1 MAPLPPLTPKPP
13 EPSGVRVRART
24 RSEISDDTIWQS
36 DAALIFVKLRKMIAS
51 DTQSTET
58 ILGTIAVAAHALTGG
73 TGAAVAMPRDG
84 VAVCV
89 GRSGETAP
97 ELGDRLNVDSGI
109 SGECLRTGVIMRC
122 DDASR
127 DFHVDAEV
135 CRQLGLQS
143 IAVVPLRGQYGRVGV
158 LEAFSTESYA
168 FNEDKMEILGR
179 LAGLA
184 EAAWARGAVT
194 EAPAAEDNQATTEIE
209 AVVETVHEPEPTAA
223 FLPAAPAPA
232 ALPVITPAE
241 APSAAVIPLDQVRE
255 VLATHENSSARQKWH
270 IAAIAASV
278 LLAVVLLSVY
288 GWREWYKASVTP
300 RTSRPAAS
308 APSAPAEGEV
318 INPASGPARTSAVT
332 SPAARPRQAAAVHS
346 SKAVASTPFPD
357 EVIRRQFPSARSDD
371 RGTANGD
378 SRSNSAV
385 NAEEPPVVEA
395 SSANPPDLGNAL
407 VTAPTL
413 PKLSAPI
420 SQGIAGGALI
430 RRVQPVYP
438 AEARRM
444 HVEGRVVIDAVVTVD
459 GQLDQLQLVSG
470 DPRLAPAALEAVRQ
484 WRYTPYSLN
493 GKPIPK
499 PTRITISFIAPQ

>member
-13 EPSGVRVRART
+13 ESSGARVRART
-24 RSEISDDTIWQS
+24 RPEAPDDTIWQS

-84 VAVCV
+84 VVVCV

-194 EAPAAEDNQATTEIE
+194 EAPAAKDNQATTEIA
-209 AVVETVHEPEPTAA
+209 AVVDTVPEPEPSAD
-223 FLPAAPAPA
+223 FLPAIAPADAPFPA
-232 ALPVITPAE
+232 ITPAE
-241 APSAAVIPLDQVRE
+241 APSATAVPLDQVRE
-255 VLATHENSSARQKWH
+255 VLATHENSGAHKQWR
-270 IAAIAASV
+270 IAAIVAGV

-288 GWREWYKASVTP
+288 GWREWYKASVTS
-300 RTSRPAAS
+300 RTTRPAAS
-308 APSAPAEGEV
+308 ASSAPPEGGI
-318 INPASGPARTSAVT
+318 INPASGPARTFTVR
-332 SPAARPRQAAAVHS
+332 SPAARAGQSAAAHS
-346 SKAVASTPFPD
+346 SKTTETAPFPD
-357 EVIRRQFPSARSDD
+357 EVVHRQFPAAD
-371 RGTANGD
+371 RGIANGD
-378 SRSNSAV
+378 SRSNSAL
-385 NAEEPPVVEA
+385 NTDEPPVVEA
-395 SSANPPDLGNAL
+395 SSATPPALGNAL
-407 VTAPTL
+407 ETAPAL
-413 PKLSAPI
+413 PKLGAPI

-438 AEARRM
+438 ADARRM
-444 HVEGRVVIDAVVTVD
+444 HVEGSVVIDAVVTVD
-459 GQLDQLQLVSG
+459 GQVDQLQLVSG
-470 DPRLAPAALEAVRQ
+470 DPRLAPAALDAVRQ

-499 PTRITISFIAPQ
+499 QTRITISFIAPQ

>member
-1 MAPLPPLTPKPP
+1 MAPLPPLTPTPP
-13 EPSGVRVRART
+13 EPGGARVRPRT
-24 RSEISDDTIWQS
+24 CSEISDETIWQS

-84 VAVCV
+84 VVVCV

-97 ELGDRLNVDSGI
+97 ELGDRLNVESGI

-143 IAVVPLRGQYGRVGV
+143 IAVVPLRGQFGRVGV

-168 FNEDKMEILGR
+168 FNEEKMETLGR

-194 EAPAAEDNQATTEIE
+194 EARVSLDNQATTEIAALVE
-209 AVVETVHEPEPTAA
+209 SPAEPAVVAA
-223 FLPAAPAPA
+223 HPAAIAPA
-232 ALPVITPAE
+232 V
-241 APSAAVIPLDQVRE
+241 PLDQIRE
-255 VLATHENSSARQKWH
+255 VLTTRETPVGHKKWRL
-270 IAAIAASV
+270 AAIAAMA
-278 LLAVVLLSVY
+278 LLTVGLLSAY
-288 GWREWYKASVTP
+288 GWREWYKASLTSQTTKSANGEQSSPADGENGNTGTAAGLTPDVT
-300 RTSRPAAS
+300 
-308 APSAPAEGEV
+308 
-318 INPASGPARTSAVT
+318 N
-332 SPAARPRQAAAVHS
+332 PAARAASRPSPAIRASKSTAFASIPNEIAHRKPEAAHS
-346 SKAVASTPFPD
+346 TDSDTNANSL
-357 EVIRRQFPSARSDD
+357 PS
-371 RGTANGD
+371 
-378 SRSNSAV
+378 SAAT
-385 NAEEPPVVEA
+385 AEEPPAIEA
-395 SSANPPDLGNAL
+395 SSANPADLGNAL
-407 VTAPTL
+407 ATSPAL
-413 PKLSAPI
+413 PRLGTPV
-420 SQGIAGGALI
+420 SQGISGGVLV

-444 HVEGRVVIDAVVTVD
+444 HVEGSVVINAVVTAEGKV
-459 GQLDQLQLVSG
+459 DQLELVSG
-470 DPRLAPAALEAVRQ
+470 DARLTPAAIEAVRQ

-493 GKPIPK
+493 GKPISK
-499 PTRITISFIAPQ
+499 QTRITISFIAPQ